1 MTNHNQLE
9 TVNFDNRDLAR
20 YGAGERRM
28 PMRGFEPQYTDIV
41 DYIVRITH
49 KIWEEK
55 AVGYIYDTYQHNC
68 VVHGS
73 GGDMHGR
80 EAVVASTVQS
90 LAAYPDDRAY
100 AHDVI
105 WTGNEDDG
113 FHTSHLITGFAHNT
127 GWSRYG
133 PPTGRKIVWHTI
145 ANCLAKENMIFE
157 EWLLR
162 DEPYVIRQLG
172 YDPYAIAERQARER
186 LALGGPSDPIG
197 EIGRTLGQFAP
208 PMIVPRSGEPFDV
221 EDFVRATYHQIWNQR
236 LFNVIAE
243 RYATSHVCVTSSN
256 RRFHGQT
263 ELTAWVISLLGM
275 FPDAGIVLDHVY
287 WNGDDAQGYRVAV
300 RWTLTGTHAGYG
312 EYGEPSGARV
322 RIMGL
327 SHHHIKHGIFHKEY
341 TVFDEMEIF
350 RRIAARRLASV

>member
-1 MTNHNQLE
+1 MTNSNHLE
-9 TVNFDNRDLAR
+9 TVNFDNRDIAR
-20 YGAGERRM
+20 YRGGERRM
-28 PMRGFEPQYTDIV
+28 PMRGFDPQYADIV

-55 AVGYIYDTYQHNC
+55 AVGYIYETYQHNC

-105 WTGNEDDG
+105 WAGNEDDG
-113 FHTSHLITGFAHNT
+113 FHTSHLITGMAHNT
-127 GWSRYG
+127 GYSRYG

-145 ANCLAKENMIFE
+145 ANCLAKDNMIFE

-162 DEPYVIRQLG
+162 DEPAVIRQLG
-172 YDPYAIAERQARER
+172 YDPYAVAEQQVRETP
-186 LALGGPSDPIG
+186 ATSTWPAG
-197 EIGRTLGQFAP
+197 EIGRTLGQYAP
-208 PMIVPRSGEPFDV
+208 AAIAPRTDGAFDI
-221 EDFVRATYHQIWNQR
+221 EDFVRATYDQIWNQR
-236 LFNVIAE
+236 LFNVIGE
-243 RYATSHVCVTSSN
+243 RFATSHVCVSSSN
-256 RRFHGQT
+256 RRFHGQAD
-263 ELTAWVISLLGM
+263 LQNFVIGLLGM
-275 FPDAGIVLDHVY
+275 FPDAGILVDHVY
-287 WNGDDAQGYRVAV
+287 WNGDDARGYRVAV
-300 RWTLTGTHAGYG
+300 RWTLTGTHTGQGIYG
-312 EYGEPSGARV
+312 APSGARI

-327 SHHHIKHGIFHKEY
+327 SHHHIRQGIFHKEV

-350 RRIAARRLASV
+350 RRIAARRLAEST